1 MKKQTQKI
9 YGEGRCK
16 NCWEVFPKKTSWQVF
31 CTPKCHDEFHGGK
44 QKNTRAIIQRVQILE
59 DQLKTMD
66 AGMRALAAFI
76 VEARNAI
83 AIKKIDEHTKE
94 GK

>member
-1 MKKQTQKI
+1 M
-9 YGEGRCK
+9 
-16 NCWEVFPKKTSWQVF
+16 
-31 CTPKCHDEFHGGK
+31 
-44 QKNTRAIIQRVQILE
+44 E